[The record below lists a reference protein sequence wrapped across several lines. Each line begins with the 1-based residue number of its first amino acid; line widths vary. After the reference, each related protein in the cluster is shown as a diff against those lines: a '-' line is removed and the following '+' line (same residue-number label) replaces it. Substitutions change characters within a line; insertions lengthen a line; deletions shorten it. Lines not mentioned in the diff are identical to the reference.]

1 MSNVNMEVDIPNDTV
16 EILLRQYLTDTLSEP
31 SSELYDDQIAI
42 GKTPFEAAGN
52 AVFNECMMDILK
64 RKLKELNIEDN

>member
-1 MSNVNMEVDIPNDTV
+1 MSNVNTIIEIPNDTV

-31 SSELYDDQIAI
+31 SSELYDDQIAL

-52 AVFNECMMDILK
+52 AVFNECMTGILK
-64 RKLKELNIEDN
+64 RKLKEMDINE

>member
-1 MSNVNMEVDIPNDTV
+1 MEVDIPNDTV